1 MLKLRLNHRDKFSMT
16 DVMFLFELL
25 SAEMKQNFRK
35 GLLVKGST
43 KKDSYILGATE
54 ILP

>member
-1 MLKLRLNHRDKFSMT
+1 MFKLWLNHRDTFSLA

-25 SAEMKQNFRK
+25 TAKMKQNFRK